1 MSRDLSERHQAI
13 NEWPDTGDTKNVLT
27 EEQVSAYW
35 EQGFLI
41 GIPVLSQ
48 DEVDQIQRDLDEI
61 SDPSHEGREFWY
73 EYNSDISKTGGVLH
87 GIGGWRVRRSL
98 HDLLW
103 HPVIVSAFTQLLGG
117 RGRLLFDQ
125 LFCKPARQSGAV
137 SWHQDYSYWTY
148 SQPMNHV
155 TCWVA
160 LDDADLSNGCVQYV
174 PGSHRWDVLLPRP
187 SGLTREQDSL
197 FGMLNEEQQ
206 AAFQPVAA
214 EVKRG
219 SVLFHHPLTIHGS
232 LPNTSDRPRRGT
244 TVHAMADGTRAAV
257 DEPTVDGVPA
267 WLLGGAGPFY
277 PVVAE
282 PAGPLLDGR
291 FFPLL

>member
-1 MSRDLSERHQAI
+1 MSTDLSHFPHAI
-13 NEWPDTGDTKNVLT
+13 NGWPEQLEPALT
-27 EEQVSAYW
+27 DEQVAQYW

-41 GIPVLSQ
+41 GIPVLS
-48 DEVDQIQRDLDEI
+48 DEEVDAIHRDLDEI
-61 SDPSHEGREFWY
+61 SDPDHKGREFWY
-73 EYNSDISKTGGVLH
+73 EYNSDFSQTGGVLH
-87 GIGGWRVRRSL
+87 GIGGWRVRESL

-103 HPVIVSAFTQLLGG
+103 HPKITSAFRQLLGG
-117 RGRLLFDQ
+117 PGRLLFDQ
-125 LFCKPARQSGAV
+125 LFCKPARQSGSV

-174 PGSHRWDVLLPRP
+174 PGSHKWDVLLPRP
-187 SGLTREQDSL
+187 SGLTRHQNSL
-197 FGMLNEEQQ
+197 FDMLTEEQKE
-206 AAFQPVAA
+206 AFKPVPAR
-214 EVKRG
+214 VKRG

-244 TVHAMADGTRAAV
+244 TIHAMADGTRAAV

-267 WLLGGAGPFY
+267 WLVGGAGPFY
-277 PVVAE
+277 PLVE
-282 PAGPLLDGR
+282 QPAGPVLGGR
-291 FFPLL
+291 FFPIL